1 MIFLLLTMYLAR
13 SSAIFTKTC
22 EFKHAALLSPIF
34 HMYAHIKMHVFN
46 NLSLLY
52 CLQLLISTLSARYA
66 TKTSTRLQQYLRNPF
81 QAANIPPAGFEIRRQ
96 YLRNPFKAN
105 ILPAGVEIRQK
116 LISVN
121 FLSKK
126 KNN

>member
-34 HMYAHIKMHVFN
+34 HMYAHIKMHVLN

-52 CLQLLISTLSARYA
+52 CLQLLILTLSARYV

-81 QAANIPPAGFEIRRQ
+81 QANISPAGFEIRRKFPM
-96 YLRNPFKAN
+96 PFQAN
-105 ILPAGVEIRQK
+105 IAPIGFEIRRK
-116 LISVN
+116 LPMPFQSI
-121 FLSKK
+121 L
-126 KNN
+126 